1 MNMDATYIV
10 GVTPRMLVVFVTLA
24 FAYALSVTAF
34 LALQNR
40 SPQSTFAWVLLF
52 VVFPPGALLIY
63 RMFGRGQYIFSR
75 HLTLAK
81 LLEKSTLADRAA
93 RVVAAQPGA
102 IAGLADTQG
111 ELAHLAAMLWASG
124 RSPLTM
130 GNRLEILQNASEKYP
145 RLLDDIRAASRSVH
159 MVYYEWASDAFTDKV
174 GEVLREKVRSG
185 VEVRILYDPVGSYSM
200 LNRQYVEGLRRDGVR
215 MQPFSSLYQLH
226 TLSYRSHRKLAIM
239 DGRVGYSGGLNMT
252 EKHLTGPKGFTG
264 WRDTHTRI
272 TGEAVTI
279 LQSVFATMWTNAAG
293 ENLFDERYFPEVQA
307 GEGGVPIQVV
317 SAGPDSRWET
327 IRQAYLAM
335 IALARHHVYLQS
347 PFLVL
352 DTSVGEAMKTAA
364 LAGVIVRVMIAPG
377 GGELSPAY
385 RAGMTYAA
393 DLALAGVQVLL
404 YKGAYFH
411 SKTICVDSRICSI
424 GSANIDIRSFSIN
437 YETNLVV
444 YDEAVTRELEA
455 DFLEDLAHCV
465 PFSADEY
472 DAQKASSR
480 LIDSVMRLGSPL
492 I

>member
-317 SAGPDSRWET
+317 SAGPDSRW
-327 IRQAYLAM
+327 R
-335 IALARHHVYLQS
+335 
-347 PFLVL
+347 P
-352 DTSVGEAMKTAA
+352 SVRPTW
-364 LAGVIVRVMIAPG
+364 P
-377 GGELSPAY
+377 
-385 RAGMTYAA
+385 
-393 DLALAGVQVLL
+393 
-404 YKGAYFH
+404 
-411 SKTICVDSRICSI
+411 
-424 GSANIDIRSFSIN
+424 
-437 YETNLVV
+437 
-444 YDEAVTRELEA
+444 
-455 DFLEDLAHCV
+455 
-465 PFSADEY
+465 
-472 DAQKASSR
+472 
-480 LIDSVMRLGSPL
+480 
-492 I
+492 

>member
-102 IAGLADTQG
+102 ITGLADTQG

-264 WRDTHTRI
+264 WRDTHTRV

-352 DTSVGEAMKTAA
+352 DTSVAEAMKTAA
-364 LAGVIVRVMIAPG
+364 LAGVNVRVMIAPG

-393 DLALAGVQVLL
+393 DLARAGVQVLL